1 MTQTAMP
8 DRGSNFRNVLE
19 RLDFEIFARE
29 AGSLRPVEV
38 WVAAASGGQEFGGRA
53 WLSLAWAG
61 WWCGRTSPG

>member
-29 AGSLRPVEV
+29 AGSLQPVEV
-38 WVAAASGGQEFGGRA
+38 WVAAASGAQ
-53 WLSLAWAG
+53 
-61 WWCGRTSPG
+61 